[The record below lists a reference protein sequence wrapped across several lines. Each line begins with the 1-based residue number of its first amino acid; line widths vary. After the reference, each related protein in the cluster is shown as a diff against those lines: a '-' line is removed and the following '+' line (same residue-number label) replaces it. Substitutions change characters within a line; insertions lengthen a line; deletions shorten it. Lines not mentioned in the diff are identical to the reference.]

1 MMTAPSRAHK
11 AQGQS
16 AAVPD
21 RATTGR
27 RRSGV
32 PAYLRDAPA
41 RQLGLSPKAWTWVL
55 VVAAAAVIEI
65 APRTGWVDPF
75 SLVPLSAWV
84 RTAISLLGDGEFW
97 ATALLPT
104 LTAMGLAAA
113 LSIVSGVML
122 GWVLWRLPLVRRAV
136 DPWMTTYYAI
146 PTFALYPLLVAVL
159 GVGMLPIV
167 LLATLFAVVAVAV
180 NTLAGFDAVPP
191 TAERLSRSLLLT
203 RRQHFRKVLFPSA
216 LPGIIVG
223 VRLALSYS
231 IISVLASEF
240 ILASRGLGR
249 YIAVAYN
256 NFAVDE
262 MYAGVLLVLGIAVSA
277 NALVSMLI
285 RRITWLEAS

>member
-1 MMTAPSRAHK
+1 MMTAPSRARL
-11 AQGQS
+11 ASGQS
-16 AAVPD
+16 IAEPDGATPD
-21 RATTGR
+21 RG
-27 RRSGV
+27 RSGV
-32 PAYLRDAPA
+32 PAYLRDAPD
-41 RQLGLSPKAWTWVL
+41 RQLGLSPKAWSWVL
-55 VVAAAAVIEI
+55 VAAAAAVLEV
-65 APRTGWVDPF
+65 APRSGWVDPF

-84 RTAISLLGDGEFW
+84 STAISLLADGDFW
-97 ATALLPT
+97 GTALLPT
-104 LTAMGLAAA
+104 LTAIGLAAVS
-113 LSIVSGVML
+113 SIVSGVML
-122 GWVLWRLPLVRRAV
+122 GWGLWRLPFARRAV

-203 RRQHFRKVLFPSA
+203 RRQHFRMVLFPSA

-256 NFAVDE
+256 NFAVAE

-277 NALVSMLI
+277 NAAVSLLI
-285 RRITWLEAS
+285 RRITWLDRA